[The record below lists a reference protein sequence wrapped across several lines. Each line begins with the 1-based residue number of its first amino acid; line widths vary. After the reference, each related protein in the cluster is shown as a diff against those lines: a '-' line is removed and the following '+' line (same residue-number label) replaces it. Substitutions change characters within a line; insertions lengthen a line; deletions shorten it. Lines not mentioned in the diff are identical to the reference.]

1 MIYEILR
8 HLRREKRYRQIS
20 KEVTE
25 AITEYNLRR
34 LDKTLTEAYVESTK
48 EGSTKEQQKA
58 FNQLFID
65 KASEALA
72 RENAVRIRQW
82 TEAILEQEE
91 QATQ

>member
-1 MIYEILR
+1 MIYQILR

-20 KEVTE
+20 QQ
-25 AITEYNLRR
+25 ITEPITQYHLRR
-34 LDKTLTEAYVESTK
+34 LDKTLTDAYVESTK